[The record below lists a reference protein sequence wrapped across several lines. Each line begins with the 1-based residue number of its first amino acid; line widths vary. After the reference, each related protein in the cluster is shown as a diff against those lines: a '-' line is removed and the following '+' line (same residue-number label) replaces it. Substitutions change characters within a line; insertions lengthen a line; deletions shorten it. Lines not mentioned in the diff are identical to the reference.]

1 MNVAEG
7 EERRDAHFMGTV
19 PESTRPVFSATHGRL
34 CVVLAAVLWS
44 TSGGFT
50 KLLTKPTAL
59 HLNEPELSGLQIAFA
74 RVLFAGLAL
83 APLLRRRDLAFRPA
97 MLGTAITFAAMNALF
112 VSALAMGPAANAIL
126 LQYTAPM
133 WMYVVSVWW
142 LREPADRRGAAALA
156 IGMAGIGL
164 IVAGGFFDAGQVGQL
179 PVILLALGSGVTYA
193 GVLIGLR
200 VLRDLSSRWLT
211 VFNQIVSAA
220 VLLPFVWGTT
230 LPTPR
235 QLVILFLYGSL
246 QLALPYWLVA
256 RGLRRVSP
264 QEAGTLTLLEPLL
277 NPLWAYL
284 VSPATESP
292 SLWTLAGGCFILGA
306 LAYRYW
312 PLRPVSPDAKEPS

>member
-1 MNVAEG
+1 
-7 EERRDAHFMGTV
+7 MGSA
-19 PESTRPVFSATHGRL
+19 PESTEPAFSATHGRL

-50 KLLTKPTAL
+50 KLLTQPTAL
-59 HLNEPELSGLQIAFA
+59 HLDEPRLSGLQIAFA

-83 APLLRRRDLAFRPA
+83 APLVRRRDLTFRPA
-97 MLGTAITFAAMNALF
+97 MLTTAVTFAAMNALF
-112 VSALAMGPAANAIL
+112 VSALALGSAANAIL

-133 WMYVVSVWW
+133 WMYLIAVWW
-142 LREPADRRGAAALA
+142 LHEPADRRGAVTLA
-156 IGMAGIGL
+156 IGMAGIAL
-164 IVAGGFFDAGQVGQL
+164 IIAGGFFDAGQVGQL
-179 PVILLALGSGVTYA
+179 PVIVLALGSGVTYA

-200 VLRDLSSRWLT
+200 VLRDVSSRWLT

-220 VLLPFVWGTT
+220 ALLPFVWGTP
-230 LPTPR
+230 LPTPS
-235 QLVILFLYGSL
+235 QVAILFLYGSL

-264 QEAGTLTLLEPLL
+264 AEAGTLTLLEPLL

-284 VSPATESP
+284 VSPATEKP
-292 SLWTLAGGCFILGA
+292 ALWTFAGGCFILGG

-312 PLRPVSPDAKEPS
+312 PLRSPAPGEKDPS

>member
-1 MNVAEG
+1 
-7 EERRDAHFMGTV
+7 MGTAAR
-19 PESTRPVFSATHGRL
+19 PEEPAFGATHGRL

-50 KLLTKPTAL
+50 KLLTQPTVL
-59 HLNEPELSGLQIAFA
+59 GLDEPRLSGLQLAFA
-74 RVLFAGLAL
+74 RVTFAGLAL
-83 APLLRRRDLAFRPA
+83 TPLLRRRDLVFRRA
-97 MLGTAITFAAMNALF
+97 MIPTAASFAAMNALF
-112 VSALAMGPAANAIL
+112 VSALAAGSAANAIL

-133 WMYVVSVWW
+133 WMYLVSVWW
-142 LREPADRRGAAALA
+142 LREPADRRGAVSLV

-179 PVILLALGSGVTYA
+179 PVIVLALGSGITYA

-200 VLRDLSSRWLT
+200 VLRDVSSRWLT
-211 VFNQIVSAA
+211 VFNQLVSAA
-220 VLLPFVWGTT
+220 VLLPFVWGAT
-230 LPTPR
+230 LPTAG
-235 QLVILFLYGSL
+235 QAVVLFLYGTL

-284 VSPATESP
+284 VSPATETP
-292 SLWTLAGGCFILGA
+292 SVWTLGGGAFILGA

-312 PLRPVSPDAKEPS
+312 PLRPVPPDAKEPS

>member
-1 MNVAEG
+1 
-7 EERRDAHFMGTV
+7 MGTV
-19 PESTRPVFSATHGRL
+19 RESTEPAFGASHGRI

-50 KLLTKPTAL
+50 KLLTQPTFL
-59 HLNEPELSGLQIAFA
+59 HLDEPKLTGLQLAFA
-74 RVLFAGLAL
+74 RVLFAGLSL
-83 APLLRRRDLAFRPA
+83 TPLLRRGDFAFRPA

-112 VSALAMGPAANAIL
+112 VSAMAYGKAANAIL

-133 WMYVVSVWW
+133 WMYLISVWW
-142 LREPADRRGAAALA
+142 LREPADRRGAASLV

-164 IVAGGFFDAGQVGQL
+164 IVGGGFFSGGEEGDL
-179 PVILLALGSGVTYA
+179 RVIGLALGSGVTYA
-193 GVLIGLR
+193 GVLVGLR

-220 VLLPFVWGTT
+220 VLLPFVWGST
-230 LPTPR
+230 LPSPS
-235 QLVILFLYGSL
+235 QAAVLFLYGSL

-284 VSPATESP
+284 VSPATELP
-292 SLWTLAGGCFILGA
+292 SGWTFAGGAFILGA

-312 PLRPVSPDAKEPS
+312 PQRSPSSAARDPS

>member
-1 MNVAEG
+1 MGNVQQPTDPG
-7 EERRDAHFMGTV
+7 
-19 PESTRPVFSATHGRL
+19 FSLAHGRI
-34 CVVLAAVLWS
+34 CVVLAAILWS

-50 KLLTKPTAL
+50 KLLTQPTIF
-59 HLNEPELSGLQIAFA
+59 HLNEPGLSGLQIAFA

-83 APLLRRRDLAFRPA
+83 SPLLRRRDLTFRPA
-97 MLGTAITFAAMNALF
+97 MLATAITFAAMNALF
-112 VSALAMGPAANAIL
+112 VSALALGSAANAIL

-133 WMYVVSVWW
+133 WMYLIAVTW
-142 LREPADRRGAAALA
+142 LHESADRRGAVTLA
-156 IGMAGIGL
+156 IGMIGIA
-164 IVAGGFFDAGQVGQL
+164 IIIGGGVFDTREVGQL

-193 GVLIGLR
+193 GVLVGLR
-200 VLRDLSSRWLT
+200 VLRDVSSRWLT

-220 VLLPFVWGTT
+220 VLLPFVWSNTAPTAAQLLVLFIYGT
-230 LPTPR
+230 
-235 QLVILFLYGSL
+235 F

-284 VSPATESP
+284 VSPGTEKP
-292 SLWTLAGGCFILGA
+292 SLWTLAGGCFILGG

-312 PLRPVSPDAKEPS
+312 PQRPPLLEAKDPS

>member
-1 MNVAEG
+1 
-7 EERRDAHFMGTV
+7 MGTLSDS
-19 PESTRPVFSATHGRL
+19 PRQPAFSLNHGRL
-34 CVVLAAVLWS
+34 CVVAAAVLWS

-50 KLLTKPTAL
+50 KLLTKPTFL
-59 HLNEPELSGLQIAFA
+59 HLNEPALTGLQLAFA

-83 APLLRRRDLAFRPA
+83 APFLRRRDLAFRPA
-97 MLGTAITFAAMNALF
+97 MVGTALTFAAMNALF
-112 VSALAMGPAANAIL
+112 VSALALGPAANAIL

-133 WMYVVSVWW
+133 WMYLVAVWW
-142 LREPADRRGAAALA
+142 LREPADRRGAVSLA
-156 IGMAGIGL
+156 VGMVGIGV
-164 IVAGGFFDAGQVGQL
+164 IIAGGVFDTGQVDQL

-200 VLRDLSSRWLT
+200 VLRDMSSRWLT
-211 VFNQIVSAA
+211 VFNQIVSAL

-230 LPTPR
+230 LPTPG
-235 QLVILFLYGSL
+235 QLVVLFLYGSL

-277 NPLWAYL
+277 NPFWAYL
-284 VSPATESP
+284 VSPDTETP
-292 SLWTLAGGCFILGA
+292 SLWTLAGGAFILGA

-312 PLRPVSPDAKEPS
+312 PLRPASPDAKEPS

>member
-1 MNVAEG
+1 
-7 EERRDAHFMGTV
+7 MGDRTD
-19 PESTRPVFSATHGRL
+19 PTDPPFGLRHGRL

-50 KLLTKPTAL
+50 KLLTQPTAL
-59 HLNEPELSGLQIAFA
+59 HLDEPHLTPIQLAFA
-74 RVLFAGLAL
+74 RVLFAGLVL
-83 APLLRRRDLAFRPA
+83 SPFLRRRDLVFRPA
-97 MLGTAITFAAMNALF
+97 MVATALSFAAMNALF
-112 VSALAMGPAANAIL
+112 VSALALGTAANAIL

-133 WMYVVSVWW
+133 WMYLFSVWW
-142 LREPADRRGAAALA
+142 LREPADRRGAVSLA

-193 GVLIGLR
+193 GVLVGLR
-200 VLRDLSSRWLT
+200 VLRDVSSRWLT
-211 VFNQIVSAA
+211 VFNQVVSAMA
-220 VLLPFVWGTT
+220 LLPFVWHSELPSVGQTVT
-230 LPTPR
+230 L
-235 QLVILFLYGSL
+235 VLYGSL

-264 QEAGTLTLLEPLL
+264 QEAGTLTLLEPIL

-284 VSPATESP
+284 VSPATELP
-292 SLWTLAGGCFILGA
+292 SGWTFAGGFFILGA

-312 PLRPVSPDAKEPS
+312 PLRPSIARNAS

>member
-1 MNVAEG
+1 
-7 EERRDAHFMGTV
+7 MGTI
-19 PESTRPVFSATHGRL
+19 PDSTRQPAFSATHGRL
-34 CVVLAAVLWS
+34 CVVAAAVLWS

-59 HLNEPELSGLQIAFA
+59 HLNEPVLSGLQIAFA

-83 APLLRRRDLAFRPA
+83 APLVRRRDLAFRPA
-97 MLGTAITFAAMNALF
+97 MLATALTFAAMNALF
-112 VSALAMGPAANAIL
+112 VSALALGPAANAIL

-133 WMYVVSVWW
+133 WMYLVSVWW
-142 LREPADRRGAAALA
+142 LREPADRRGAVTLA
-156 IGMAGIGL
+156 IGMAGICL
-164 IVAGGFFDAGQVGQL
+164 IVAGGCFDAGQIGQL
-179 PVILLALGSGVTYA
+179 PVIVLALGSGVTYA

-211 VFNQIVSAA
+211 VFNQIVSALA
-220 VLLPFVWGTT
+220 LLPFVWGTP
-230 LPTPR
+230 LPTGG
-235 QLVILFLYGSL
+235 QLVVLFLYGSL

-284 VSPATESP
+284 VSPATEKP

-312 PLRPVSPDAKEPS
+312 PLRAPSPDAKDPS

>member
-1 MNVAEG
+1 
-7 EERRDAHFMGTV
+7 MGGV
-19 PESTRPVFSATHGRL
+19 KESSEPAFGATHGRL

-59 HLNEPELSGLQIAFA
+59 HLNEPELSGLQLAFA

-83 APLLRRRDLAFRPA
+83 TPLLRRSDIAFRPA
-97 MLGTAITFAAMNALF
+97 MLATAATFAAMNALF
-112 VSALAMGPAANAIL
+112 VSAMAGGKAANAIL

-133 WMYVVSVWW
+133 WMYLVSVWW
-142 LREPADRRGAAALA
+142 LRESADRRGAVSLV
-156 IGMAGIGL
+156 IGMAGIG
-164 IVAGGFFDAGQVGQL
+164 IIIAGGSFGKGEEGDL
-179 PVILLALGSGVTYA
+179 RVIALALGSGVTYA

-211 VFNQIVSAA
+211 VFNLLVSAA
-220 VLLPFVWGTT
+220 ALLPFVWGTT
-230 LPTPR
+230 LPTAS
-235 QLVILFLYGSL
+235 QTAVLFLFGSV
-246 QLALPYWLVA
+246 QLGLPYWLMA

-284 VSPATESP
+284 VSPETELP
-292 SLWTLAGGCFILGA
+292 SVWTFAGGAFILGA

-312 PLRPVSPDAKEPS
+312 PLRPPSPEAKDPS

>member
-1 MNVAEG
+1 
-7 EERRDAHFMGTV
+7 MGTAAKPGEPAFGV
-19 PESTRPVFSATHGRL
+19 THGRL

-50 KLLTKPTAL
+50 KLLTQPTAL
-59 HLNEPELSGLQIAFA
+59 GLDEPRLSGLQLAFA
-74 RVLFAGLAL
+74 RVTFAGLAL
-83 APLLRRRDLAFRPA
+83 APLLRRRDLVFRRA
-97 MLGTAITFAAMNALF
+97 MIPTAASFAAMNALF
-112 VSALAMGPAANAIL
+112 VSALAAGSAANAIL

-133 WMYVVSVWW
+133 WMYLVSVWW
-142 LREPADRRGAAALA
+142 LREPADRRGAVSLA

-179 PVILLALGSGVTYA
+179 PVIVLALGSGVTYA

-200 VLRDLSSRWLT
+200 VLRDVSSRWLT
-211 VFNQIVSAA
+211 VFNQLVSAA
-220 VLLPFVWGTT
+220 VLLPFVWGAP
-230 LPTPR
+230 LPTAG
-235 QLVILFLYGSL
+235 QAVVLFLYGTL

-284 VSPATESP
+284 VSPATETP
-292 SLWTLAGGCFILGA
+292 SVWTLGGGAFILGA

-312 PLRPVSPDAKEPS
+312 PLRPVPPDAKEPS